1 MTIKA
6 YPLINLFPSHQ
17 SGFHT
22 NQDGPVPVFLTSY
35 LFFHFK
41 NIFKKILFLFYFF
54 FYFKL
59 IYF

>member
-22 NQDGPVPVFLTSY
+22 NQDGPVPLFLHPIY
-35 LFFHFK
+35 FFYFK
-41 NIFKKILFLFYFF
+41 NIFKKF
-54 FYFKL
+54 
-59 IYF
+59 